1 HIYLFMS
8 STIKGNSMSIK
19 ATSINSAGNESIKQ
33 SRENYLN
40 INHII
45 CNSQMNGNSRAI
57 RLLIET
63 NTKGNLR

>member
-1 HIYLFMS
+1 MS

-63 NTKGNLR
+63 NTKGNLL

>member
-1 HIYLFMS
+1 
-8 STIKGNSMSIK
+8 MSIK
-19 ATSINSAGNESIKQ
+19 ATSINSAGNESFKQ

-63 NTKGNLR
+63 KTKGNLR

>member
-1 HIYLFMS
+1 MS

-45 CNSQMNGNSRAI
+45 CNSQMNGNSRDI

>member
-1 HIYLFMS
+1 
-8 STIKGNSMSIK
+8 MSIK

-57 RLLIET
+57 RLLRNQHKRKFTMII
-63 NTKGNLR
+63 NCGGI

>member
-1 HIYLFMS
+1 MS

-63 NTKGNLR
+63 NTQGNLR